1 MMGLIPPIIY
11 FRSVA
16 KTLEISCKNYGF
28 YEAVGAKVRCFTHL
42 ATSASETAMF
52 ETVLT
57 DLSPNIFCTLTAL
70 LGDYIAMYLDS
81 FVSYCIIYITHPR
94 QNRLTIFSCRTL
106 QQLRH

>member
-11 FRSVA
+11 FRSFA

-28 YEAVGAKVRCFTHL
+28 YEAVGAKVQL

-81 FVSYCIIYITHPR
+81 FVSYCIIYITHPCFR